1 MATAPP
7 GRAAVRARPR
17 PNSVPAPRSR
27 SGSRSSSR
35 PATRPRPQAKRKSAQ
50 LRVIRGGRESAQTVP
65 AGKITRV
72 SLLRPA
78 PGLTFVALATSI
90 VAICVF
96 GVVLI
101 QVMLAQTSF
110 ELQKVHEQLVTEETK
125 YRHMRFEVA
134 NAEAPAKIHEAAAR
148 LGLVVPAEQRYVFGP
163 DSPAPKTDST
173 QQAEGP
179 NDKAGLK
186 AVLSKQP

>member
-7 GRAAVRARPR
+7 GRAAVR
-17 PNSVPAPRSR
+17 
-27 SGSRSSSR
+27 
-35 PATRPRPQAKRKSAQ
+35 TRPRPSQSKATQ
-50 LRVIRGGRESAQTVP
+50 LRVIRGGRESSNSRP
-65 AGKITRV
+65 ASEVVRV
-72 SLLRPA
+72 SIRPA

-96 GVVLI
+96 GVVLL

-110 ELQKVHEQLVTEETK
+110 ELQKVHEQLVTQETK
-125 YRHMRFEVA
+125 YRRMRFEVA
-134 NAEAPAKIHEAAAR
+134 NAEAPAKIHEAAAS

-163 DSPAPKTDST
+163 ESPPTSKTDSAK
-173 QQAEGP
+173 QADPP

>member
-1 MATAPP
+1 MASAPP
-7 GRAAVRARPR
+7 GRAAVRTKPR
-17 PNSVPAPRSR
+17 ANVAPARSR
-27 SGSRSSSR
+27 TTPSTNRR
-35 PATRPRPQAKRKSAQ
+35 SAQ
-50 LRVIRGGRESAQTVP
+50 LRVISGGRQGSQKTPPIA
-65 AGKITRV
+65 RV
-72 SLLRPA
+72 SFLRPA
-78 PGLTFVALATSI
+78 PGLTFVAIATSV

-110 ELQKVHEQLVTEETK
+110 ELQKVHEQLVKEETK
-125 YRHMRFEVA
+125 YRQMRFAVA

-148 LGLVVPAEQRYVFGP
+148 LGLVVPPEQRYVFGP
-163 DSPAPKTDST
+163 DSPAPKDEST
-173 QQAEGP
+173 AEAQPP